1 MRIAAHRPP
10 TGLPTL
16 FELAYTSPDSGRKR
30 ARNALT
36 FVSADTALCYSKPMI
51 ERPNPDPHPWIIA
64 ARERGWGDV
73 MESALEMVEP
83 VAPVLAQ
90 LLWVALETP
99 EGVAALREQLQDE
112 EPDSD
117 RG

>member
-1 MRIAAHRPP
+1 
-10 TGLPTL
+10 
-16 FELAYTSPDSGRKR
+16 
-30 ARNALT
+30 
-36 FVSADTALCYSKPMI
+36 MI

-90 LLWVALETP
+90 LLWVVQPTAALFGSTDELTQFAEALETP